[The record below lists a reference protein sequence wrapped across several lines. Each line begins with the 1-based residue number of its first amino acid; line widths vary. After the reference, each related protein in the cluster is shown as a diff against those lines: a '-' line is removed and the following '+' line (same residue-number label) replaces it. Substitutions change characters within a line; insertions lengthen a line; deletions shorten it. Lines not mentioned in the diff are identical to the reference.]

1 MAISVIT
8 TCGNSAA
15 VAGADICAGLSAPWA
30 AKNGWALA
38 EMTGDLTPD
47 GMRKSMNTTAWNI
60 DGVRND
66 VCAYA
71 VEQLDDLDG
80 VSIVCETGSS

>member
-1 MAISVIT
+1 
-8 TCGNSAA
+8 
-15 VAGADICAGLSAPWA
+15 
-30 AKNGWALA
+30 
-38 EMTGDLTPD
+38 
-47 GMRKSMNTTAWNI
+47 MRKSMNTTAWNI